1 MTDEVMPN
9 VLRDAV
15 EPSGPDEPD
24 DTGALAVFRNRPFLL
39 LWLSQAFTQIGGNMV
54 IYGLTVII
62 LESTRSNTA
71 VSLLILTF
79 LGPAV
84 LFSAV
89 AGVYVDRLDKRLV
102 LVVTNLLRFAA
113 FVALFFVG
121 SYLPAILV
129 LNVIIS
135 TITVFFG
142 PAEASMIPQLVP
154 KKQLITANGIFTLT
168 LNAAFAI
175 GFALLG
181 PIVVSLAGA
190 PALILF
196 VAVCYLIAA
205 GFCWTLP
212 PAPPVMQP
220 ETGVTHDAEEAVGSV
235 LTQLREG
242 IAFIRATPKV
252 KWSLLYLG
260 IAASLVGVLGVIG
273 PNFARVALG
282 LETKDFIVVVLPLG
296 FGIVMGILIL
306 NNYGQLL
313 PRRRLIESGL
323 VALGVLLMLLAGAG
337 PIARALQRAET
348 ATGLGS
354 LADYTSLLGIVTLIA
369 TLAGIAYAF
378 VAIPAQTQLQE
389 DIPEEA
395 RGRVFG
401 ILNML
406 VSVAS
411 FLPIIIVGPVA
422 DVIGNVNVL
431 FVVAVAIFLAGLMS
445 IGRRGRMKP
454 EEARE
459 RAKGPSQP
467 AGLDPVAVSM
477 ATEMEVTAR
486 RSSSRVA
493 HAGPAADS
501 VAAADTVTA
510 SVPPTVEADADAGSA
525 PAEGPDAGE
534 AAGQAPDRPD

>member
-1 MTDEVMPN
+1 MTDTTQP
-9 VLRDAV
+9 DAFYDAGVPVDMVV
-15 EPSGPDEPD
+15 EPSGDDDGPEP
-24 DTGALAVFRNRPFLL
+24 GALDVFRNRPFLL

-62 LESTRSNTA
+62 LETTRSNTA

-89 AGVYVDRLDKRLV
+89 AGVYVDRIDKRTV

-113 FVALFFVG
+113 FIALFLVG
-121 SYLPAILV
+121 GHLAAILL
-129 LNVIIS
+129 LNMVIS

-142 PAEASMIPQLVP
+142 PAEAAMIPQLVP
-154 KKQLITANGIFTLT
+154 RRQLITANGIFTLT

-181 PIVVSLAGA
+181 PIVVTLAGA

-196 VAVCYLIAA
+196 VAACYLIAA

-212 PAPPVMQP
+212 SAPPVM
-220 ETGVTHDAEEAVGSV
+220 HLDAETTHQAEQAVGTV
-235 LTQLREG
+235 VTQLREG
-242 IAFIRATPKV
+242 LAFIHATPKV

-273 PNFARVALG
+273 PNFARDALE
-282 LETKDFIVVVLPLG
+282 LETKDFVVIVLPLG

-306 NNYGQLL
+306 NNYGQHL
-313 PRRRLIESGL
+313 PRRRLIEGGL
-323 VALGVLLMLLAGAG
+323 VTLGVLLALLAGAG
-337 PIARALQRAET
+337 PLARALQRAET
-348 ATGLGS
+348 ATGLVS
-354 LADYTSLLGIVTLIA
+354 FADFTSLLAIVVLIA
-369 TLAGIAYAF
+369 LLAGIAYSF
-378 VAIPAQTQLQE
+378 VAIPSQTQLQE

-422 DVIGNVNVL
+422 DLVGNVNVL
-431 FVVAVAIFLAGLMS
+431 FLVAIAVFAAGVGS
-445 IGRRGRMKP
+445 ILRRGRMNP
-454 EEARE
+454 VEAHSM
-459 RAKGPSQP
+459 AKGPSRP
-467 AGLDPVAVSM
+467 AGLDPVAVAM
-477 ATEMEVTAR
+477 ASELEIAAR
-486 RSSSRVA
+486 R
-493 HAGPAADS
+493 GG
-501 VAAADTVTA
+501 TT
-510 SVPPTVEADADAGSA
+510 
-525 PAEGPDAGE
+525 GE
-534 AAGQAPDRPD
+534 AAPAGPEHVHAPDDADGGGPVAP